1 MSQSRFA
8 TLAGVDA
15 TNKKLNDRLQ
25 ILLVIHAINK
35 NINAIKPYPKLMQNK
50 IISSGG
56 LNENYPVKAKDK
68 NDIIRKI
75 RLK

>member
-1 MSQSRFA
+1 MQLNPSQ
-8 TLAGVDA
+8 
-15 TNKKLNDRLQ
+15 K
-25 ILLVIHAINK
+25 
-35 NINAIKPYPKLMQNK
+35 MQNK
-50 IISSGG
+50 TISSGG